1 MNYMMNTKKLQH
13 DKGFLVYNFD
23 TETTNYSK
31 ITKLCIEHLKHHMPD
46 IPVAVCGDHVEGCDI
61 HIDMKD
67 VKHNKRSYVHNND
80 AVSETWLNLT
90 RDKSFAISPFEQ
102 TILMD
107 SDYIVL
113 SDHLMTLFDS
123 SSPFLMPD
131 KIYNIK
137 EDRISESYLGES
149 KVLQK
154 WATLVKFDKSDI
166 TEQFF
171 QFWSNALKNYEYY
184 MKLFKWKNDGTVWN
198 DNAISIA
205 HAQITDYNPL
215 NTRFIVPWPVCFAS
229 FKCEIDSITMDQA
242 IIKDQKSAMSVNED
256 VHILNKQDLL
266 HSI

>member
-1 MNYMMNTKKLQH
+1 
-13 DKGFLVYNFD
+13 
-23 TETTNYSK
+23 
-31 ITKLCIEHLKHHMPD
+31 
-46 IPVAVCGDHVEGCDI
+46 
-61 HIDMKD
+61 
-67 VKHNKRSYVHNND
+67 
-80 AVSETWLNLT
+80 
-90 RDKSFAISPFEQ
+90 
-102 TILMD
+102 
-107 SDYIVL
+107 
-113 SDHLMTLFDS
+113 
-123 SSPFLMPD
+123 MPD

-242 IIKDQKSAMSVNED
+242 IIKDQKSAMTVKED

-266 HSI
+266 HAI